1 MALKHHAGRIC
12 VALLTLGVLPG
23 CLGGQTRGRAEHT
36 AEAQH
41 AVLAEIGLRAAP
53 VGSETR
59 PAGPSL
65 VAGDAIAWRWAVAF
79 GKAPAFDAPAT
90 RFATAE

>member
-1 MALKHHAGRIC
+1 MSLKHHAGRIC
-12 VALLTLGVLPG
+12 VALLALGALPG
-23 CLGGQTRGRAEHT
+23 CLGGQTRDNVGHSTQAT
-36 AEAQH
+36 Q

-53 VGSETR
+53 VVSEHR

-65 VAGDAIAWRWAVAF
+65 VAGDAIAWRWALAF
-79 GKAPAFDAPAT
+79 GKAPPLDAPAT